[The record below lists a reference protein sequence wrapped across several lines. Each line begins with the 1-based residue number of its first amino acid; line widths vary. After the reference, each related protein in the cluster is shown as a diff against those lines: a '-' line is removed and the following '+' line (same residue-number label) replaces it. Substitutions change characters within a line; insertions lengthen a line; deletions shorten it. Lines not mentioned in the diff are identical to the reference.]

1 MSTSLDSGSGSAAEP
16 AGTLG
21 EVLWGAVGACGIDLA
36 MPDGAATSTVD
47 VAAALGLPQAR
58 KAVVVLVDGLGWH
71 NLTDRADV
79 APFLTSAGRLGA
91 LTCAFPST
99 TATNL
104 GYLGTGR
111 AGGSTGLLGY
121 TVRDP
126 RGRLMNM
133 ISWNTGADP
142 LAWQRQPTV
151 FERLEEADRSA
162 VSVGPWR
169 FASSP
174 LTRAALR
181 GSEFLPAETLPERVD
196 TALGAL
202 REVDVDLVYLY
213 WGDVDST
220 GHHEGWRSGE
230 WADALAHTDTELA
243 RLARLLPHGTTM
255 LVTADHG
262 MVDIPHGPSTHFPG
276 PARVDVAD
284 RPDLAAGV
292 DLVAG
297 EPRAVH
303 LYCRPGAAE
312 QVREVWADA
321 LGDRA
326 RVLSRAEVIDAGL
339 LGPVDPR
346 FTEVIG
352 DLVVAA
358 LGDLA
363 VHDSRTQTAA
373 SLTLVGMH
381 GSITP
386 AERTVPL
393 VVLEG

>member
-1 MSTSLDSGSGSAAEP
+1 MSGPADLAAGDP

-21 EVLWGAVGACGIDLA
+21 QVLWGAVGACGIDIPV
-36 MPDGAATSTVD
+36 PDGAATSSVD

-58 KAVVVLVDGLGWH
+58 KAVVVLVDGLGWY
-71 NLTDRADV
+71 NLTERAEA
-79 APFLTSAGRLGA
+79 APFLTSAGRLDT

-104 GYLGTGR
+104 GFLGTGR
-111 AGGSTGLLGY
+111 PGGATGLLGY
-121 TVRDP
+121 TVRDL

-142 LAWQRQPTV
+142 RDWQRSATV
-151 FERLEEADRSA
+151 FERLEEAGRVA

-174 LTRAALR
+174 LTTAALR
-181 GSEFLPAETLPERVD
+181 GSEFLPAETLPERID
-196 TALGAL
+196 SALGAL
-202 REVDVDLVYLY
+202 REPDVDLVYLY

-220 GHHEGWRSGE
+220 GHHEGWRSPE
-230 WADALAHTDTELA
+230 WAQALAHTDTEIA
-243 RLARLLPHGTTM
+243 RLARLLPPGTTL

-262 MVDIPHGPSTHFPG
+262 MVDIPRGRSTQGPG
-276 PARVDVAD
+276 PARLDMAE

-312 QVREVWADA
+312 TVRGTWTAV

-326 RVLSRAEVIDAGL
+326 RVLTRAEVIDAGM

-352 DLVVAA
+352 DVVVAA

-363 VHDSRTQTAA
+363 VHDSRTQTRA
-373 SLTLVGMH
+373 SLTLIGMH
-381 GSITP
+381 GSLTP

-393 VVLEG
+393 LVLEG